1 MELVEPTAINTKN
14 NNNTKDLK
22 ESLQILQTWFS
33 PLFPV
38 GSFSYSHGL
47 EAMID
52 DNLIKSKE
60 DILDYLKS
68 VLKHGTGK
76 NDIILIKHTYQREEL
91 NDLALSLCP
100 TKERKIETIEMGNA
114 FRKVLG
120 DSWNYKI
127 PENTAYPISV
137 GKAARHFNI
146 PLNLTIISYL
156 QSFASN
162 LINVCV
168 KHIPIGQK
176 VGQDCIIQ
184 TYDVIREIEKESENL
199 KLEDLGGICFNSD
212 IYSIKHENLKTRVY
226 KT

>member
-1 MELVEPTAINTKN
+1 MELVEPTATNIKKEK
-14 NNNTKDLK
+14 NTKDLK

-47 EAMID
+47 EAMIN

-60 DILDYLKS
+60 DILEYLKCI
-68 VLKHGTGK
+68 LKYGSGK
-76 NDIILIKHTYQREEL
+76 NDIILIKYAYQGEEI

-100 TKERKIETIEMGNA
+100 TKERKIESIEMGNS
-114 FRKVLG
+114 FRKVLE

-127 PENTAYPISV
+127 QENTAYPVSV
-137 GKAARHFNI
+137 GKAAKYFKI

-162 LINVCV
+162 LINVCI

-184 TYDVIREIEKESENL
+184 MYDLIREIENESKNL
-199 KLEDLGGICFNSD
+199 ELEDLGGVCFNSH
-212 IYSIKHENLKTRVY
+212 IYSIKHENLKTRIY